1 ALPIVA
7 EDLGLITP
15 DVDALRHAAGFPGM
29 SVLQFAFGSGADNL
43 YLPHNLP
50 RDTVVYSGTH
60 DNDTTIGWYLTAD
73 ERARDHVRRYL
84 GVSGDEIAWDLIR
97 AAWRSVAETAIVPLQ
112 DVLSLGSEARMNV
125 PGRAE
130 GNWGWQMA
138 PDALDPDLA
147 VQLRN
152 LTVLYGRQGTWEDA

>member
-1 ALPIVA
+1 
-7 EDLGLITP
+7 
-15 DVDALRHAAGFPGM
+15 M
-29 SVLQFAFGSGADNL
+29 
-43 YLPHNLP
+43 
-50 RDTVVYSGTH
+50 
-60 DNDTTIGWYLTAD
+60 
-73 ERARDHVRRYL
+73 
-84 GVSGDEIAWDLIR
+84 
-97 AAWRSVAETAIVPLQ
+97 
-112 DVLSLGSEARMNV
+112 SLGSEARMNV